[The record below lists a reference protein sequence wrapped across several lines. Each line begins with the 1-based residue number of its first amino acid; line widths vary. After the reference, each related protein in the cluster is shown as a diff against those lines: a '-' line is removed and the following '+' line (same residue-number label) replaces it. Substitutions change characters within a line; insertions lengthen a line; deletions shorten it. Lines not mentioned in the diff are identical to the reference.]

1 MHIPREATGDFSKA
15 PVPWC
20 GNDMVTNEGSIAEGL
35 MDVASTDI
43 EDVTGERPKTARE
56 LTIQYAYI
64 WENNVQH
71 WRDIK

>member
-1 MHIPREATGDFSKA
+1 
-15 PVPWC
+15 
-20 GNDMVTNEGSIAEGL
+20 MVTNEGSIAEGL